1 MSYGARDGGR
11 TRIALRPRDFL
22 HTSAFA
28 AGRVTT
34 TVRALDYAFTV
45 AQCAT
50 GAPRLVS
57 TPSHCW
63 AWLGV
68 AAVVASLP
76 MPHRGFAEFEGIHA
90 GAFASRCSIFKS
102 LVSTNFTTRAVRRAI
117 LPERCACVKSPVSTA
132 GTDILNGGAG
142 NDTYEFNGAF
152 GPYVSANYPY
162 FYKEAA

>member
-34 TVRALDYAFTV
+34 TVRALDYAFAV

-76 MPHRGFAEFEGIHA
+76 MPHQG
-90 GAFASRCSIFKS
+90 
-102 LVSTNFTTRAVRRAI
+102 VRRI
-117 LPERCACVKSPVSTA
+117 
-132 GTDILNGGAG
+132 
-142 NDTYEFNGAF
+142 
-152 GPYVSANYPY
+152 
-162 FYKEAA
+162 